1 MGWLNNGCAFV
12 NIDGLKLNLLTVLLL
27 IGISPALA
35 VSLDQNA
42 FSDAFVTK
50 RAQIKLQYETLDL
63 PKNEAM
69 GILGA
74 SYLVEVSPEV
84 FLGPAAYG
92 AIYGDRGGFYS
103 FGGELAWHHL
113 VYPSLELQTG
123 LYVGGGGGAGGNA
136 YWGGGLMLRPHADL
150 LWRVGDF
157 KAGVSASNVTFP
169 DGGQADSS
177 QLGLVLVMDTQLS
190 YTNPDYVGHQLETGG
205 RQGLGF
211 DRVVPT
217 AGIYF
222 VEQGSKK
229 IGGAPQDNQLE
240 FVGARLE
247 HFVTPEIYVGL
258 EAIGSVSNGADGYA
272 EFLGTVGYE
281 QPLVTDLTL
290 GARLG
295 LGTAGGGNV
304 DVGGGFLAKVEAY
317 ATYDL
322 TMDTH
327 LSLEAGYTTAP
338 DGHFDAFSTAMNLV
352 FDLDHPFNAKLS
364 QRIVEQEFS
373 MGTAHYFSAST
384 KAGPSYAA
392 DLVTIKMNH
401 YLNDNLYLTGQTH
414 WTYGGNFPGY
424 GVGLFGLGYRSD
436 RMANGIRAGL
446 EMLAGGGG
454 GASVDT
460 RGAILQPMAFVE
472 VPLLNQVSIKAGFGE
487 LISVKGNLATP
498 VVDLAVNFD
507 YGATGR

>member
-1 MGWLNNGCAFV
+1 M
-12 NIDGLKLNLLTVLLL
+12 NIDDLKLNFLTVLFLSVT
-27 IGISPALA
+27 SPAFA
-35 VSLDQNA
+35 VSPDQNL

-50 RAQIKLQYETLDL
+50 RAEIKLQYETLDL
-63 PKNEAM
+63 PKNEVM

-74 SYLVEVSPEV
+74 SYLVEVSPKIFV
-84 FLGPAAYG
+84 GPAAYG

-103 FGGELAWHHL
+103 FGGELAWHYL

-123 LYVGGGGGAGGNA
+123 LYVGGGGGGAGGA

-150 LWRVGDF
+150 LWCVGDF

-169 DGGQADSS
+169 DGGLADSS
-177 QLGLVLVMDTQLS
+177 QLGFILVMDTQLS
-190 YTNPDYVGHQLETGG
+190 YTTPDYVGHQLEIHG

-217 AGIYF
+217 AGIYI
-222 VEQGSKK
+222 VAQGSKK
-229 IGGAPQDNQLE
+229 NGGAPQVNELG

-247 HFVTPEIYVGL
+247 HFISPEIYVGL
-258 EAIGSVSNGADGYA
+258 EAIGSVSNEADGYA
-272 EFLGTVGYE
+272 EFLGTIGYE
-281 QPLVTDLTL
+281 QPVLDNLTL

-304 DVGGGFLAKVEAY
+304 DVGGGFLAKVDAY

-352 FDLDHPFNAKLS
+352 FDLDHPFSAKLS

-384 KAGPSYAA
+384 KEGPSSAA
-392 DLVTIKMNH
+392 DLVTIKMNR
-401 YLNDNLYLTGQTH
+401 YLNDNWYFTGQTH

-424 GVGLFGLGYRSD
+424 GVGLFGLGCRSD
-436 RMANGIRAGL
+436 RMPFGIRTGL

-460 RGAILQPMAFVE
+460 RGAIFQSMAFVE
-472 VPLLNQVSIKAGFGE
+472 VPLLNEVSIKAGFGE
-487 LISVKGNLATP
+487 LISVKGSLATP
-498 VVDLAVNFD
+498 VVDIAVNFD
-507 YGATGR
+507 YGANGR

>member
-1 MGWLNNGCAFV
+1 M

-27 IGISPALA
+27 SGISPALA
-35 VSLDQNA
+35 VSSNQDA
-42 FSDAFVTK
+42 FGDAFVTK

-84 FLGPAAYG
+84 FVGPAAYG

-150 LWRVGDF
+150 LWRVDDF
-157 KAGVSASNVTFP
+157 KAGVSASKVTFP

-190 YTNPDYVGHQLETGG
+190 YTNPDYVGHQLDTGG

-217 AGIYF
+217 AGMYI
-222 VEQGSKK
+222 VAQGSKK
-229 IGGAPQDNQLE
+229 IGGAPQDNQLG

-247 HFVTPEIYVGL
+247 HFISPEIYVGL
-258 EAIGSVSNGADGYA
+258 EAMGSVSNGADGYA
-272 EFLGTVGYE
+272 EFLGTIGYE
-281 QPLVTDLTL
+281 QPVLNNLTL

-304 DVGGGFLAKVEAY
+304 DVGGGFLAKVDAY

-338 DGHFDAFSTAMNLV
+338 DGNFDAVSTALNLV
-352 FDLDHPFNAKLS
+352 FDLDHPFGAKFN
-364 QRIVEQEFS
+364 QRIAEQEFTF
-373 MGTAHYFSAST
+373 GTAHYFSAGLKTGAEQS
-384 KAGPSYAA
+384 A
-392 DLVTIKMNH
+392 DLVAIKMNH
-401 YLNDNLYLTGQTH
+401 YLNNCWYLTGQTE
-414 WTYGGNFPGY
+414 WAYGGNIPGY
-424 GVGLFGLGYRSD
+424 GVGLFGLGYRSE
-436 RMANGIRAGL
+436 RGYLGMRSGFEL
-446 EMLAGGGG
+446 LVGGGG
-454 GASVDT
+454 GASMDT
-460 RGAILQPMAFVE
+460 RGALVQPMLFFE
-472 VPLLNQVSIKAGFGE
+472 LPVSRELSLKAGLGQ
-487 LISVKGNLATP
+487 LMSIRGNLSTP
-498 VVDLAVNFD
+498 VLDLGINFD
-507 YGATGR
+507 YGANGR